1 MSPRLTACAGLI
13 VAPLAWAVASELGLI
28 LPDAECATHV
38 RPLLI
43 ATVLLTVL
51 AGASGLVS
59 WRAAWPGHTGRFA
72 SRLFALLA
80 ASMSYALIL
89 DIVFGVALTGCER

>member
-1 MSPRLTACAGLI
+1 MNARLVACAGLI
-13 VAPLAWAVASELGLI
+13 VAPLAWAIASELGLI
-28 LPDAECATHV
+28 LPDAECATRF

-51 AGASGLVS
+51 SGASGVVS
-59 WRAAWPGHTGRFA
+59 WRAPWPGHTGRFA
-72 SRLFALLA
+72 SQLFALLA

-89 DIVFGVALTGCER
+89 DIVASAVLTGCER